1 MNMQT
6 SRRAC
11 WLVPA
16 LVLVMAAT
24 VAVEGAPAQEN
35 GSNLVVMRTLTRE
48 VAVEVLDAL
57 DAARNG
63 RALRLQSES
72 ETEEYQFIAQVFT
85 TVLDERG
92 VQVYRPAAGPE
103 AEASQ
108 SGALELRIR
117 ATEFSVVYPG
127 VFRSYLIGGKKVR
140 RVASV
145 GVAATLVDPATGA
158 VLDVAEAARDE
169 ADKFSHGDLY
179 QVEEGTYEFVHP
191 AIPGSGWTRV
201 VEPVFVS
208 GIIVG
213 LIYLFF
219 SNQSDE

>member
-1 MNMQT
+1 MNYHT
-6 SRRAC
+6 SRRAH

-16 LVLVMAAT
+16 LVLVIIAM
-24 VAVEGAPAQEN
+24 VAVERAPAQEN
-35 GSNLVVMRTLTRE
+35 GSNLEVMRSLTRG
-48 VAVEVLDAL
+48 VGVEILDAL
-57 DAARNG
+57 DAARDG
-63 RALRLQSES
+63 RAVKLVPEGD
-72 ETEEYQFIAQVFT
+72 TEDYDFIGQVFT
-85 TVLDERG
+85 TLLGERG
-92 VQVYRPAAGPE
+92 VQVYRAVSGPE
-103 AEASQ
+103 GPQSQ

-145 GVAATLVDPATGA
+145 GIAATLVDPATGA
-158 VLDVAEAARDE
+158 VLDTAEASRDD
-169 ADKFSHGDLY
+169 ADQFAHRDLY
-179 QVEEGTYEFVHP
+179 RVEEGTYEFVHP

-219 SNQSDE
+219 SNQSD